1 MLRDSVNMSLHAI
14 PPNVDQEQVAE
25 FLKTWPG
32 VTAIHDLHI
41 WSMSTTE
48 VALTAHLV
56 RPGASIDDAF
66 SQAVA
71 HDLDHRFGI
80 AHATIQIE
88 AAEHD
93 HGCTPVRRSRHQD
106 VSTAA

>member
-1 MLRDSVNMSLHAI
+1 MSLHAI

-48 VALTAHLV
+48 AALTVHLV
-56 RPGASIDDAF
+56 IPAGFPGDSFNFDLARELKSRFAIGHPVQMETQADADCAL
-66 SQAVA
+66 QP
-71 HDLDHRFGI
+71 DH
-80 AHATIQIE
+80 
-88 AAEHD
+88 
-93 HGCTPVRRSRHQD
+93 V
-106 VSTAA
+106 V